1 MKKIRLLIIE
11 ENRLLREGLVSMVGD
26 QPDIKVVAALG
37 RSENISVAVRQ
48 FKPHVILV
56 DIALRSE
63 NSLRL
68 VESVK
73 GEFPRVKVILMD
85 LVPGK
90 ADMAHYVKAGVS
102 GFLVEDA
109 TFQDC
114 LRTIRSVAKGA
125 DVLPPTLTRSLFSEI
140 VSHAVIGGKTSRIE
154 SVKLTRRECEV
165 IELIVQGM
173 SNKEIAQR
181 LNIATYTV
189 KSHVHNILEKLAL
202 DTRLQIASYV
212 HAERMP
218 KLLS

>member
-1 MKKIRLLIIE
+1 MKKIRLLVIE
-11 ENRLLREGLVSMVGD
+11 ENRLLREGLVSLIGD

-37 RSENISVAVRQ
+37 RGQNISAGVRQ
-48 FKPHVILV
+48 LKPHVILV
-56 DIALRSE
+56 DMDLRSQD
-63 NSLRL
+63 SLRV

-73 GEFPRVKVILMD
+73 GEFPQVKVILMD

-114 LRTIRSVAKGA
+114 LRTVRSVAKGT
-125 DVLPPTLTRSLFSEI
+125 DVLPPALTGSLFSEI
-140 VSHAVIGGKTSRIE
+140 VNHAVIGAKASLIE
-154 SVKLTRRECEV
+154 SANLTRREREV
-165 IELIVQGM
+165 IELIAQGL

-189 KSHVHNILEKLAL
+189 KSHVHNILEKLSL
-202 DTRLQIASYV
+202 DTRLQIASYA
-212 HAERMP
+212 HAERKP
-218 KLLS
+218 KPPS

>member
-11 ENRLLREGLVSMVGD
+11 ENRLLREGLVSMIGD

-90 ADMAHYVKAGVS
+90 DLHHI
-102 GFLVEDA
+102 
-109 TFQDC
+109 
-114 LRTIRSVAKGA
+114 LRDK
-125 DVLPPTLTRSLFSEI
+125 VLSP
-140 VSHAVIGGKTSRIE
+140 
-154 SVKLTRRECEV
+154 
-165 IELIVQGM
+165 
-173 SNKEIAQR
+173 
-181 LNIATYTV
+181 
-189 KSHVHNILEKLAL
+189 EKL
-202 DTRLQIASYV
+202 LQILRKTCDAVDYAHKQGV
-212 HAERMP
+212 IHRDLKPANIIVRPDGVPILTDFGPRGDRRQNQLDRVCEADPARVRGHRTYCARNE
-218 KLLS
+218 

>member
-1 MKKIRLLIIE
+1 MKKIRLLVIE
-11 ENRLLREGLVSMVGD
+11 ENRLLREGLVSLIGD

-37 RSENISVAVRQ
+37 RGENISAGVRRL
-48 FKPHVILV
+48 KPHVILV
-56 DIALRSE
+56 DMDLRSQD
-63 NSLRL
+63 SLRV

-73 GEFPRVKVILMD
+73 GEFPQVKVILMD

-114 LRTIRSVAKGA
+114 LRTVRSVAKGT
-125 DVLPPTLTRSLFSEI
+125 DVLPPALTGSLFSEI
-140 VSHAVIGGKTSRIE
+140 VNHAVIGAKASLIE
-154 SVKLTRRECEV
+154 SANLTRREREV
-165 IELIVQGM
+165 IELIAQGL

-189 KSHVHNILEKLAL
+189 KSHVHNILEKLSL
-202 DTRLQIASYV
+202 DTRLQIASYA
-212 HAERMP
+212 HAERKSKP
-218 KLLS
+218 PG